1 MVVHIQLECHN
12 VQEFKYFWSTQSLFL
27 CQLIENICLIQ
38 RTKSKMFSSVKKL
51 FSRRRQPTQET
62 VERASG
68 EDAAAQLQDVVG
80 YEKISLLLRLQ
91 KEEIQDSEVNKRTK
105 EINKSATLR
114 AEHDEL
120 NTRLK
125 RAELLLKQ
133 KKWLSSFLT
142 THQHKFSAIRG

>member
-51 FSRRRQPTQET
+51 FSRRWQPTQET

-133 KKWLSSFLT
+133 KK
-142 THQHKFSAIRG
+142 